1 MSKLN
6 KRWEL
11 KVHWPFPF
19 FIALQKDSRTRS
31 QLGSWVLLQRL
42 PGPPEQEKIVG
53 SSRLDERRWQTAQ
66 RFEWQNGSKLSPRW
80 QLDLAEAAKWRA
92 NAFLWSLFQIPVKF
106 MLNKKTK
113 FVWFVGNK
121 ISFFARVQQ
130 EKLTFSSEVVFYKKS
145 EFLQQKL
152 IFCKKNTQV
161 FIRTRDVMRKLAAA
175 MKITARMSNFSRSQS
190 LKI

>member
-1 MSKLN
+1 MLKLN

-11 KVHWPFPF
+11 KVYWPFPF
-19 FIALQKDSRTRS
+19 FAALQKDSRTWS

-42 PGPPEQEKIVG
+42 PGPPEQEKVIG

-66 RFEWQNGSKLSPRW
+66 RFEWQNGSSLSPRW
-80 QLDLAEAAKWRA
+80 QLDLAEAKNRRE

-130 EKLTFSSEVVFYKKS
+130 ERLFFT
-145 EFLQQKL
+145 
-152 IFCKKNTQV
+152 
-161 FIRTRDVMRKLAAA
+161 RKLNFCNKSWFFAR
-175 MKITARMSNFSRSQS
+175 KIRKFSLEPETLWENLLLQW
-190 LKI
+190 K